1 LCHINFKGNQA
12 SIQLYKQPIDA
23 QAAGGCTRAKT
34 AAVSAGQESAAFY
47 LVYLVLSKESL
58 VT

>member
-1 LCHINFKGNQA
+1 LCHIDFKGNEA
-12 SIQLYKQPIDA
+12 GVRLYKQPMDA

-34 AAVSAGQESAAFY
+34 AAVSAGQESAAFH

>member
-1 LCHINFKGNQA
+1 M
-12 SIQLYKQPIDA
+12 DA

-34 AAVSAGQESAAFY
+34 AAVSAGQESAAFH
-47 LVYLVLSKESL
+47 LVYLVSSKESL